1 MSEYRNAEYYPDPTA
16 YKALKNI
23 EETEIKRGDVYM
35 MYKNPDKSGEKF
47 PVVIVSND
55 KINSKSG
62 FIVYVCANENVD
74 STYDTNI
81 PVSRGNVRGCAVCSK
96 VCTTGKDKL
105 AELVGTL
112 GSSEMR
118 EIEKAIL
125 VSLGIT
131 VPETVTPPPVTKA
144 TPPPKPTVIF
154 KDDPEKDAKI
164 IRLEAEKAIFEKLYR
179 ELLQSTLAK

>member
-23 EETEIKRGDVYM
+23 AESEIKRGDVYM
-35 MYKNPDKSGEKF
+35 MYKSMDKTGEKL

-62 FIVYVCANENVD
+62 FIVYVCINENTD
-74 STYDTNI
+74 STYETNI
-81 PVSRGNVRGCAVCSK
+81 PVSRGNVRGCAICSK

-112 GSSEMR
+112 ASSEMR

-131 VPETVTPPPVTKA
+131 VPETVTPPP
-144 TPPPKPTVIF
+144 KPTVIV
-154 KDDPEKDAKI
+154 KDNPEKDAKI
-164 IRLEAEKAIFEKLYR
+164 IRLEAEKAIFEKLYK
-179 ELLQSTLAK
+179 ELLQSTLEK